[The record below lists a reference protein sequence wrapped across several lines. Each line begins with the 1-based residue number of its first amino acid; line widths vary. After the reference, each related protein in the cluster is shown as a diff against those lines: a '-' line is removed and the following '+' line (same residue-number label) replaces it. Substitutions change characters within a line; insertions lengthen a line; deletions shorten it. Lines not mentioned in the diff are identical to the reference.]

1 MSWIRNTVLPYV
13 LSFSGGW
20 GAGYYSHLWS
30 RMLAADIFSAYLEA
44 GWDNPDGV
52 ARISGKI
59 SETFLSAG
67 SAVPTALSFRQ
78 FRGRD
83 PNPEALLLSL
93 GTSFLKSV
101 LSTLIQ
107 CSGSG
112 FNGLTCFWAS
122 RIH

>member
-1 MSWIRNTVLPYV
+1 
-13 LSFSGGW
+13 
-20 GAGYYSHLWS
+20 
-30 RMLAADIFSAYLEA
+30 MLAADIFSAYLEA

-59 SETFLSAG
+59 RETFLAAG

-93 GTSFLKSV
+93 GTKCFTSV
-101 LSTLIQ
+101 LSTLLSK
-107 CSGSG
+107 C
-112 FNGLTCFWAS
+112 
-122 RIH
+122 RIRPHPKQ